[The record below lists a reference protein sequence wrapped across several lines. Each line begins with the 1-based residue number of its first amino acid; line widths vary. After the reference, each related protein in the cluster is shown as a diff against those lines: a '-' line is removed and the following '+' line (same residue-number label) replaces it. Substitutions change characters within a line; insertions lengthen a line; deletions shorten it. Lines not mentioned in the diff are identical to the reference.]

1 MIHFLM
7 ISAYQI
13 IILLSILLVIFVS
26 ALVLAS
32 KNETRFHFLIWAA
45 IIIFIPFVGA
55 VSYLIKHFTDKKL
68 AERIL

>member
-1 MIHFLM
+1 MNHSLM
-7 ISAYQI
+7 IYPYQI
-13 IILLSILLVIFVS
+13 IILLSILFVIFMS

-45 IIIFIPFVGA
+45 IIIFIPFFGA
-55 VSYLIKHFTDKKL
+55 VSYLIKHFTDKKV